1 MANIPIEPT
10 RRSNLLPI
18 LLGALAALALLF
30 FLLRGCADNDGQPG
44 DVGPVGSDNGIVNP
58 DSAGPDGTSLGAMAG
73 DAFRSVDDI
82 YVDTTAMTGYA
93 GRQVELSNVRVTNVT
108 GDSTFYVQTAD
119 GRNRLFVVLTRLG
132 EGETTGGSADG
143 QQSIKDGDTVSLRGT
158 LESGDFSR
166 YGMSGED
173 LAMAQRSGL
182 MLRATRVTE

>member
-18 LLGALAALALLF
+18 LLGALVALALLF
-30 FLLRGCADNDGQPG
+30 FVLRGCDNDGQPG

-73 DAFRSVDDI
+73 NAFSSVDDI
-82 YVDTTAMTGYA
+82 FADSVAMPGYA
-93 GRQVELSNVRVTNVT
+93 GREVTLTNAAVTNVV

-119 GRNRLFVVLTRLG
+119 GRNRIFVVLTGLG
-132 EGETTGGSADG
+132 ESQTTGGSADG
-143 QQSIKDGDTVSLRGT
+143 QQSIKDGDRISLRGT
-158 LESGDFSR
+158 LENGDFSR
-166 YGMSGED
+166 YGMNPED
-173 LAMAQRSGL
+173 LARAQRTGL